1 MRAIISI
8 LTLFLALNSF
18 AQKPLQ
24 KTTAPSQQG
33 VQLKNASD
41 SLQYIMG
48 AYIAQ
53 WIRGNAFALTNP
65 SVFNNGMDN
74 ILQNKT
80 RLIPDSMI
88 APLLT
93 IFQDANQKNRAFNE
107 EQLLFATLKD
117 KPGVGMFPNG
127 VRYIVLQ
134 TGKGPRPQDT
144 DSIVVNMIAKLPDG
158 TIVEDTYQTKKPF
171 HAKTGSFF
179 PGLNDALPLMT
190 EGSKWQLYIPATM
203 AYGDKGTTLIPP
215 HSALVIEAELVKVKA
230 AKK

>member
-1 MRAIISI
+1 MRKIISI
-8 LTLFLALNSF
+8 LILFLTLNSF
-18 AQKPLQ
+18 AQKPVT
-24 KTTAPSQQG
+24 KTTIP
-33 VQLKNASD
+33 VQTGIKLKNASD

-53 WIRGNAFALTNP
+53 WITGNAFSITNP
-65 SVFNNGMDN
+65 SLFNNGMDN

-93 IFQDANQKNRAFNE
+93 MYQEGNQKNRAFNE

-134 TGKGPRPQDT
+134 TGKGRRPQDT
-144 DSIVVNMIAKLPDG
+144 DSIVLNMIAKLPDG
-158 TIVEDTYQTKKPF
+158 TVVEDTYQTQKPF
-171 HAKTGSFF
+171 HAKTSSFF

-190 EGSKWQLYIPATM
+190 EGSRWQLYIPAAM

-215 HSALVIEAELVKVKA
+215 HSALVIEAELVKVKPGQ
-230 AKK
+230 K

>member
-1 MRAIISI
+1 MHKIISI
-8 LTLFLALNSF
+8 PILLLTLNSF
-18 AQKPLQ
+18 AQKPAA
-24 KTTAPSQQG
+24 KTTVPLQQG
-33 VQLKNASD
+33 IKLKNSAD

-53 WIRGNAFALTNP
+53 WIRSNAFSISNP

-74 ILQNKT
+74 ILQNKM

-88 APLLT
+88 TPLLS
-93 IFQDANQKNRAFNE
+93 IYQEANQKNRAFNE

-134 TGKGPRPQDT
+134 TGKGRRPLDT
-144 DSIVVNMIAKLPDG
+144 DSIVVNLIAKLPDG
-158 TIVEDTYQTKKPF
+158 TVVEDTYQTQKSF

-190 EGSKWQLYIPATM
+190 EGSRWQLYIPAAM
-203 AYGDKGTTLIPP
+203 AYGDKGTPLIPP
-215 HSALVIEAELVKVKA
+215 HSALVIEVELVKVKPA
-230 AKK
+230 